1 MLNNN
6 EITRSGIDS
15 HFCCGLNTHYM
26 LNNNETTRSGIDS
39 NFCSGLNTHY
49 MLNNNETTRS
59 GIDSHFCCGS
69 NFTIRMY
76 VDLAICNKPY
86 LQYNVP
92 NSILFYLMVWHIFFI
107 SQNKYPNLLNK
118 VRGFGLYGAVDL
130 PDQSSRDKV
139 MTKLREQGEIYNH
152 RLIVTFYDYLLSI
165 VFVVF
170 TTIHLKKLMSL
181 ILDIYGSLFMVET
194 LFFFVLSV
202 RPQAFQ
208 MAISPNVV
216 RLICLLS

>member
-1 MLNNN
+1 
-6 EITRSGIDS
+6 
-15 HFCCGLNTHYM
+15 
-26 LNNNETTRSGIDS
+26 
-39 NFCSGLNTHY
+39 

-59 GIDSHFCCGS
+59 GIDSHFCCGL

-139 MTKLREQGEIYNH
+139 MTKLREQGEKPQANCNILWLSSFNCVRCFYNYSSENINEFDSWYIWLPLH
-152 RLIVTFYDYLLSI
+152 GGNII
-165 VFVVF
+165 
-170 TTIHLKKLMSL
+170 
-181 ILDIYGSLFMVET
+181 
-194 LFFFVLSV
+194 FFVLSV

>member
-1 MLNNN
+1 M
-6 EITRSGIDS
+6 
-15 HFCCGLNTHYM
+15 
-26 LNNNETTRSGIDS
+26 
-39 NFCSGLNTHY
+39 
-49 MLNNNETTRS
+49 
-59 GIDSHFCCGS
+59 
-69 NFTIRMY
+69 
-76 VDLAICNKPY
+76 
-86 LQYNVP
+86 
-92 NSILFYLMVWHIFFI
+92 
-107 SQNKYPNLLNK
+107 NK

-139 MTKLREQGEIYNH
+139 MTKLREQGEIYNQ

-181 ILDIYGSLFMVET
+181 ILDIYDSLFMVET
-194 LFFFVLSV
+194 LFCVLSV